1 MAASRRPTLAD
12 VAREV
17 GVSAK
22 TVSRVL
28 NEDGPASPETRKQV
42 LAAVA
47 KLGFQPN
54 LMARNIRVGG
64 PDTTIGLVIP
74 DLANPFFGAVAR
86 SIEDTVRDRGL
97 TLLMGSSADDPDRE
111 RALTDKFLAR
121 RVSALMVVPSVGA
134 DHSHLKTHRTT
145 GLPVVF
151 LDRPG
156 VGLATDSVVSSN
168 RVGAREGVAH
178 LVAHGHRRIG
188 FVGDLPVK
196 LYTRRERLAG
206 YREALQEAGLPA
218 DRALIANAHDR
229 HAASAATAQL
239 LALPDPPTA
248 LFAGNNIVALGIVG
262 ELARSKRKDVAL
274 VAFDDVELAGALDP
288 ALTVVAQDPEEIG
301 RAAAATALARMD
313 GDRTRSRTVTVP
325 TRLIVRGSGE
335 LPLDDTT
342 ESCAKGRSSFPGPPS
357 PARTSRSRLGSSP
370 AARS

>member
-1 MAASRRPTLAD
+1 MAANRRPTLAD

-28 NEDGPASPETRKQV
+28 NEDGPASAETREQV

-74 DLANPFFGAVAR
+74 DLANPFFGTVAR

-111 RALTDKFLAR
+111 RSLTDKFLAR
-121 RVSALMVVPSVGA
+121 RVSILMVVPSVGA
-134 DHSHLKTHRTT
+134 DHSHLKTHRAA

-151 LDRPG
+151 IDRPG
-156 VGLATDSVVSSN
+156 AGLATDSVDGSH
-168 RVGAREGVAH
+168 EGVAH
-178 LVAHGHRRIG
+178 LIAHGHRRIG
-188 FVGDLPVK
+188 FIGDLPTK
-196 LYTRRERLAG
+196 LYTRRERFAG
-206 YREALQEAGLPA
+206 YRSALQEADIPY
-218 DRALIANAHDR
+218 DRSLVANAHDQPG
-229 HAASAATAQL
+229 AEAATSKL
-239 LALPDPPTA
+239 LDLADPPTA
-248 LFAGNNIVALGIVG
+248 LFAGNNIMALGIVA
-262 ELARSKRKDVAL
+262 ELARSKRKDVAV
-274 VAFDDVELAGALDP
+274 VAFDDVSLAEALEP

-301 RAAAATALARMD
+301 RTVATTALTRLD
-313 GDRTRSRTVTVP
+313 GDRSRARTITVP

-335 LPLDDTT
+335 Q
-342 ESCAKGRSSFPGPPS
+342 
-357 PARTSRSRLGSSP
+357 P
-370 AARS
+370 AASLRET

>member
-28 NEDGPASPETRKQV
+28 NEDGPASAQTREQV

-64 PDTTIGLVIP
+64 PDTTVGLVIP
-74 DLANPFFGAVAR
+74 DLGNPFFGAVAR

-97 TLLMGSSADDPDRE
+97 TLLMGSSADDPERE

-121 RVSALMVVPSVGA
+121 RVSILIVVPSVGA
-134 DHSHLKTHRTT
+134 DHTHLKTHRTA
-145 GLPVVF
+145 GLPVIF

-168 RVGAREGVAH
+168 RAGAHDGVAH
-178 LVAHGHRRIG
+178 LIAHGHRRIG
-188 FVGDLPVK
+188 FVGDLPLK

-206 YREALQEAGLPA
+206 YRSALREADIPY
-218 DRALIANAHDR
+218 DRSLVANAHDQQG
-229 HAASAATAQL
+229 AEAATAQL
-239 LALPDPPTA
+239 LGLADPPTA
-248 LFAGNNIVALGIVG
+248 LFAGNNIMALGIVA
-262 ELARSKRKDVAL
+262 ELARSKRKDVAV
-274 VAFDDVELAGALDP
+274 VAFDDVSLAEALEP
-288 ALTVVAQDPEEIG
+288 ALTAVAQDAEELG
-301 RAAAATALARMD
+301 RAAATTALTRLD
-313 GDRTRSRTVTVP
+313 GDRTRTRTITVP

-335 LPLDDTT
+335 Q
-342 ESCAKGRSSFPGPPS
+342 
-357 PARTSRSRLGSSP
+357 PAP
-370 AARS
+370 KP

>member
-28 NEDGPASPETRKQV
+28 NEDGPVSPQTREQV

-64 PDTTIGLVIP
+64 PDTTIGLVVP
-74 DLANPFFGAVAR
+74 DLGNPFFGAVA
-86 SIEDTVRDRGL
+86 SGIEDTVRDRGL
-97 TLLMGSSADDPDRE
+97 TLLMGSSADDPERE
-111 RALTDKFLAR
+111 RALTEKFLAR
-121 RVSALMVVPSVGA
+121 RVSILMVVPSVGA
-134 DHSHLKTHRTT
+134 DHSPLKAHRTA

-151 LDRPG
+151 VDRPG
-156 VGLATDSVVSSN
+156 AGLSTDSVVSSN
-168 RVGAREGVAH
+168 RAGAHDGAAH

-188 FVGDLPVK
+188 FIGDLPLT

-206 YREALQEAGLPA
+206 YRSALQDAGLPY
-218 DRALIANAHDR
+218 DRSLVASAHDPR
-229 HAASAATAQL
+229 AAATETSQL
-239 LALPDPPTA
+239 LDQADPPTA
-248 LFAGNNIVALGIVG
+248 LFAGNNIIALGIVA
-262 ELARSKRKDVAL
+262 ELSRTKRKDIAV
-274 VAFDDVELAGALDP
+274 VSFDDVPLAEALEP

-301 RAAAATALARMD
+301 RAAAATALARLD
-313 GDRTRSRTVTVP
+313 GDRTRARTITVP

-335 LPLDDTT
+335 H
-342 ESCAKGRSSFPGPPS
+342 
-357 PARTSRSRLGSSP
+357 PATSRESSRQPASP
-370 AARS
+370 PGT

>member
-28 NEDGPASPETRKQV
+28 NEDGPVSARTREQV

-86 SIEDTVRDRGL
+86 GIEETVRDRGL

-111 RALTDKFLAR
+111 RALTAQFLAR
-121 RVSALMVVPSVGA
+121 RVSILIVVPSVGA
-134 DHSHLKTHRTT
+134 DHSELKSHRTA
-145 GLPVVF
+145 GLPIVF

-156 VGLATDSVVSSN
+156 AGLSTDSIVSSN
-168 RVGAREGVAH
+168 RMGAQEGVAH
-178 LVAHGHRRIG
+178 LIAHGHRRIG
-188 FVGDLPVK
+188 FIGDLPVK
-196 LYTRRERLAG
+196 LHTRRERLAG
-206 YREALQEAGLPA
+206 YRAALQEADIPF
-218 DRALIANAHDR
+218 DRLLVASAHDQPG
-229 HAASAATAQL
+229 AEAATSQL
-239 LALPDPPTA
+239 LELADPPTA
-248 LFAGNNIVALGIVG
+248 LFAGNNIMALGIVA
-262 ELARSKRKDVAL
+262 ELARSKRKDVAV
-274 VAFDDVELAGALDP
+274 VAFDDVSLAEALEP
-288 ALTVVAQDPEEIG
+288 ALTVVAQDPGELG
-301 RAAAATALARMD
+301 RSAAATALARLD
-313 GDRTRSRTVTVP
+313 GDRSRARTITVP

-335 LPLDDTT
+335 Q
-342 ESCAKGRSSFPGPPS
+342 
-357 PARTSRSRLGSSP
+357 PAP
-370 AARS
+370 KAAGTA

>member
-1 MAASRRPTLAD
+1 MAANRRPTLAD

-28 NEDGPASPETRKQV
+28 NEDGPASAQTREQV

-64 PDTTIGLVIP
+64 PDTTVGLVIP
-74 DLANPFFGAVAR
+74 DLGNPFFGAVAR
-86 SIEDTVRDRGL
+86 AIEDTVRERGL

-121 RVSALMVVPSVGA
+121 RISILMVVPSVGA
-134 DHSHLKTHRTT
+134 DHSHLKSPRAA

-156 VGLATDSVVSSN
+156 SGLATDSVVSTN
-168 RVGAREGVAH
+168 RAGAHDGVAH

-188 FVGDLPVK
+188 FIGDLPTK

-206 YREALQEAGLPA
+206 YRSALQEAGLPA
-218 DRALIANAHDR
+218 DRSLVTNAHDQ
-229 HAASAATAQL
+229 HGASGATSQL
-239 LALPDPPTA
+239 LGLADPPTA
-248 LFAGNNIVALGIVG
+248 LFAGNNIVALGIVT
-262 ELARSKRKDVAL
+262 ELARTGRKDIAV
-274 VAFDDVELAGALDP
+274 VAFDDVALAEALEP
-288 ALTVVAQDPEEIG
+288 ALSVVAQDPEEIG
-301 RAAAATALARMD
+301 RTAAATALDRLD
-313 GDRTRSRTVTVP
+313 GDRSRARTITVP
-325 TRLIVRGSGE
+325 TRLIIRGSGE
-335 LPLDDTT
+335 
-342 ESCAKGRSSFPGPPS
+342 R
-357 PARTSRSRLGSSP
+357 PAPVLRE
-370 AARS
+370 A

>member
-1 MAASRRPTLAD
+1 MAANRRPTLSD

-28 NEDGPASPETRKQV
+28 NDDGPASAQTREQV

-74 DLANPFFGAVAR
+74 DLGNPFFGAVAR

-97 TLLMGSSADDPDRE
+97 TLLMGSSADDPERE

-121 RVSALMVVPSVGA
+121 RVSILLVVPSVGA
-134 DHSHLKTHRTT
+134 DHSHLKTHRAA

-151 LDRPG
+151 IDRPG
-156 VGLATDSVVSSN
+156 TGLSTDSVVSSN
-168 RVGAREGVAH
+168 RAGAHDGVAH

-188 FVGDLPVK
+188 FVGDLPTK

-206 YREALQEAGLPA
+206 YREALQEVGLPY
-218 DRALIANAHDR
+218 DRSLVTNAHDQ
-229 HAASAATAQL
+229 HGASASTSQL
-239 LALPDPPTA
+239 LGLVDPPTA
-248 LFAGNNIVALGIVG
+248 VFAGNNIVALGIVT
-262 ELARSKRKDVAL
+262 ELARRKRKDVAV
-274 VAFDDVELAGALDP
+274 VAFDDVPLAEALEP
-288 ALTVVAQDPEEIG
+288 ALTVVSQAAEEIG
-301 RAAAATALARMD
+301 RTAAATALARLD
-313 GDRTRSRTVTVP
+313 GDRGRARTITVP

-335 LPLDDTT
+335 
-342 ESCAKGRSSFPGPPS
+342 C
-357 PARTSRSRLGSSP
+357 PASALQE
-370 AARS
+370 A

>member
-1 MAASRRPTLAD
+1 MAANRRPTLAD

-28 NEDGPASPETRKQV
+28 NEDGPASARTREQV

-64 PDTTIGLVIP
+64 PDTTIGLVVP
-74 DLANPFFGAVAR
+74 DLGNPFFGAVAQ

-121 RVSALMVVPSVGA
+121 RVSVLMVVPSVGA
-134 DHSHLKTHRTT
+134 DHSALKTHRAG

-156 VGLATDSVVSSN
+156 AGLTTDSVVSSN
-168 RVGAREGVAH
+168 RTGAQDGVAH
-178 LVAHGHRRIG
+178 LIAHGHRRIG
-188 FVGDLPVK
+188 FVGDLPAK

-206 YREALQEAGLPA
+206 YRTALQDAGIA
-218 DRALIANAHDR
+218 YDRSLVVDAHGLGE
-229 HAASAATAQL
+229 ASAVTSRL
-239 LALPDPPTA
+239 LNLADPPTA
-248 LFAGNNIVALGIVG
+248 LFAGNNIVGLGIVT
-262 ELARSKRKDVAL
+262 ELARRGRKDVA
-274 VAFDDVELAGALDP
+274 VVVFDDVELAEALEP
-288 ALTVVAQDPEEIG
+288 ALTVVAQNPGEIG
-301 RAAAATALARMD
+301 RAAATTALARLD
-313 GDRTRSRTVTVP
+313 GDRSRARSITVP
-325 TRLIVRGSGE
+325 TRLIARGSGE
-335 LPLDDTT
+335 QP
-342 ESCAKGRSSFPGPPS
+342 APGR
-357 PARTSRSRLGSSP
+357 
-370 AARS
+370 

>member
-1 MAASRRPTLAD
+1 MAANRRPTLAD

-28 NEDGPASPETRKQV
+28 NEDGPASAQTREQV

-64 PDTTIGLVIP
+64 PDTTIGLVVP
-74 DLANPFFGAVAR
+74 DLGNPFFGAVAR

-121 RVSALMVVPSVGA
+121 RVSILMVVPSVGA
-134 DHSHLKTHRTT
+134 DHSHLKTHRTA

-156 VGLATDSVVSSN
+156 VGLSTDSVVSSN
-168 RVGAREGVAH
+168 RAGAQDGVAH
-178 LVAHGHRRIG
+178 LIAHGHRRIG
-188 FVGDLPVK
+188 FVGDLPAK

-206 YREALQEAGLPA
+206 YRAALQEADIPY
-218 DRALIANAHDR
+218 DRSLVTDAHDQ
-229 HAASAATAQL
+229 HGASTATSQL
-239 LALPDPPTA
+239 LSLADPPTA
-248 LFAGNNIVALGIVG
+248 LFAGNNIVALGIIT
-262 ELARSKRKDVAL
+262 ELARRRRKDVA
-274 VAFDDVELAGALDP
+274 VIAFDDVELAEALEP
-288 ALTVVAQDPEEIG
+288 ALTVVAQNPEEIG
-301 RAAAATALARMD
+301 RTAAATALARLD
-313 GDRTRSRTVTVP
+313 GDRSRARSITIP

-335 LPLDDTT
+335 Q
-342 ESCAKGRSSFPGPPS
+342 
-357 PARTSRSRLGSSP
+357 PAPEL
-370 AARS
+370 

>member
-1 MAASRRPTLAD
+1 MAANRRPTLAD

-28 NEDGPASPETRKQV
+28 NEDGPASAQTREQV

-74 DLANPFFGAVAR
+74 DLGNPFFGAVAR

-121 RVSALMVVPSVGA
+121 RVSILMVVPSVGA
-134 DHSHLKTHRTT
+134 DHSHLKTHRTQ
-145 GLPVVF
+145 GLPIIF

-156 VGLATDSVVSSN
+156 VGLSTDSVVTSN
-168 RVGAREGVAH
+168 RAGAQDGVAH
-178 LVAHGHRRIG
+178 LIAHGHRRIG
-188 FVGDLPVK
+188 FVGDLPTK
-196 LYTRRERLAG
+196 LYTRRERLTG
-206 YREALQEAGLPA
+206 YRAALQEAGIPY
-218 DRALIANAHDR
+218 DRSLVTDAHDQ
-229 HAASAATAQL
+229 HGASTATSRL
-239 LALPDPPTA
+239 LDLADPPTA
-248 LFAGNNIVALGIVG
+248 LFAGNNIVALGIVT
-262 ELARSKRKDVAL
+262 ELARNKRKDVAV
-274 VAFDDVELAGALDP
+274 VAFDDIELAEALEP
-288 ALTVVAQDPEEIG
+288 ALTVVAQNPEEIG
-301 RAAAATALARMD
+301 RTAATTALARLD
-313 GDRTRSRTVTVP
+313 GDRSRARSITVP

-335 LPLDDTT
+335 Q
-342 ESCAKGRSSFPGPPS
+342 
-357 PARTSRSRLGSSP
+357 PAPTLQE
-370 AARS
+370 A

>member
-28 NEDGPASPETRKQV
+28 NEDGPVSTRTREQV

-64 PDTTIGLVIP
+64 PDTTIGLVVP

-86 SIEDTVRDRGL
+86 GIEETVRDRGL
-97 TLLMGSSADDPDRE
+97 TLLMGSSADDPERE
-111 RALTDKFLAR
+111 RALTAQFLAR
-121 RVSALMVVPSVGA
+121 RVSILIVVPSVGA
-134 DHSHLKTHRTT
+134 DHSDLKSHRTA

-156 VGLATDSVVSSN
+156 VGLSTDSIVSSN
-168 RVGAREGVAH
+168 RAGAQEGVAH
-178 LVAHGHRRIG
+178 LIAHGHRRIG
-188 FVGDLPVK
+188 FVGDLPTK

-206 YREALQEAGLPA
+206 YRAALQEAGIPY
-218 DRALIANAHDR
+218 DRSLVVSAHDQQG
-229 HAASAATAQL
+229 AQTVTSQL
-239 LALPDPPTA
+239 LDLAVPPTA
-248 LFAGNNIVALGIVG
+248 LFAGNNIMALGIIA
-262 ELARSKRKDVAL
+262 ELARAKRKDVAV
-274 VAFDDVELAGALDP
+274 VAFDDVALAAALEP
-288 ALTVVAQDPEEIG
+288 ALTVVSQNPEEIG
-301 RAAAATALARMD
+301 RSAATTALSRLD
-313 GDRTRSRTVTVP
+313 GDRSRARTITVP

-335 LPLDDTT
+335 QYAP
-342 ESCAKGRSSFPGPPS
+342 KP
-357 PARTSRSRLGSSP
+357 
-370 AARS
+370 